1 MRSTLA
7 ALVLVL
13 AAVSTA
19 AADERDALARARA
32 AYNEG
37 CFDEAITDARQA
49 LAVPADANAARLV
62 LARSLLERYRE
73 RAMPADLSDGRDM
86 LRAVDAARLS
96 VADRAELVVG
106 LGQWLFFTDRFGAA
120 AELFASALAHP
131 ALDAGAR
138 DRLLDWWASA
148 IDRQAQSG
156 TAARTQLYARILER
170 MDRELVE
177 GPASVAASY
186 WLVAAV
192 RGLGD
197 FERAW
202 QAALAGWVRA
212 SLLGEVGD
220 ALRADLDRL
229 VLTAVIPD
237 RARAAAGPRGSQRE
251 AADTMVTEWER
262 FKLEWEPAPNGSTSR
277 R

>member
-1 MRSTLA
+1 MRSTLGL
-7 ALVLVL
+7 LVLVAV
-13 AAVSTA
+13 AAA
-19 AADERDALARARA
+19 APAADERDALARARG
-32 AYNEG
+32 AYNQAR
-37 CFDEAITDARQA
+37 FDEAIADARLA
-49 LAVPADANAARLV
+49 LEVPADAHAARLV
-62 LARSLLERYRE
+62 LARALLERYRE
-73 RAMPADLSDGRDM
+73 RAEPGDLSEGRDM
-86 LRAVDAARLS
+86 LRAIDADRLS
-96 VADRAELVVG
+96 APDRAELVVG

-120 AELFASALAHP
+120 AELFASALADP
-131 ALDAGAR
+131 ALDGDGR

-156 TAARTQLYARILER
+156 TAARTALYARILER
-170 MDRELVE
+170 MDRELAE
-177 GPASVAASY
+177 EPASVAASY
-186 WLVAAV
+186 WVVAAA
-192 RGLGD
+192 RALGD

-212 SLLGEVGD
+212 TLLGDAGE

-237 RARAAAGPRGSQRE
+237 RARAAAGTRGSQRE

-262 FKLEWEPAPNGSTSR
+262 FKVEWEPAPSGSTSR